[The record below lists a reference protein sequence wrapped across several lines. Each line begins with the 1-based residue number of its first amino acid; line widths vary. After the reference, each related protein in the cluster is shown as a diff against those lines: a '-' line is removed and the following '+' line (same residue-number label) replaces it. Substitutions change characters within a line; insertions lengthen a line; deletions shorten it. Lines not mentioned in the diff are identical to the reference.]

1 MATENQRY
9 TVSVD
14 EGLFQEIENYRF
26 QNRFQTRSKATVEL
40 IRYALKHLKK
50 NSNEE
55 SQKNKP
61 ILSEQEENLL
71 FLYRQL
77 DQRRQEEVMDF
88 ANYKMA
94 QSKNTPPDR
103 FANKTEI
110 IVTVTILC
118 FSVLSI
124 CTPTVKER

>member
-14 EGLFQEIENYRF
+14 EELFQEIENYRF
-26 QNRFQTRSKATVEL
+26 QNRFQTRSKATVQL

-50 NSNEE
+50 EQNAAA
-55 SQKNKP
+55 QKNKP
-61 ILSEQEENLL
+61 MLSDQEEALL
-71 FLYRQL
+71 SLYRQL

-94 QSKNTPPDR
+94 QNKNTPPR
-103 FANKTEI
+103 
-110 IVTVTILC
+110 
-118 FSVLSI
+118 
-124 CTPTVKER
+124 

>member
-94 QSKNTPPDR
+94 QSKNTPPR
-103 FANKTEI
+103 
-110 IVTVTILC
+110 
-118 FSVLSI
+118 
-124 CTPTVKER
+124 